1 MSEGLLWRF
10 FEICI
15 LDFCVFYKMNLQYKE
30 LLPADFSPAS
40 RVWVY
45 QTSRLLTMSEALDAE
60 ARLNKFAEQWQSHG
74 ADVKAA
80 GLLFFGQFVILIADE
95 THAGVSGCSTDS
107 SVRFVKSLEAA
118 YGINLF
124 DRTSLAFV
132 IKDKIEVLP
141 YAQLQYALDNGFI
154 TPDTLYF
161 NNLVANKEELESKW
175 MVPLKES
182 WLKDRLQLVQS

>member
-1 MSEGLLWRF
+1 
-10 FEICI
+10 
-15 LDFCVFYKMNLQYKE
+15 MNLQYKE

-40 RVWVY
+40 RVWIY
-45 QTSRLLTMSEALDAE
+45 QASRLLTMSEAIDAE
-60 ARLNKFAEQWQSHG
+60 ERLNNFAEQWQSHG

-95 THAGVSGCSTDS
+95 TQAGVSGCSTDS
-107 SVRFVKSLEAA
+107 SVRFIKSLEAA

-132 IKDKIEVLP
+132 IKDKIQVLP

-161 NNLVANKEELESKW
+161 NNLVANMGELENKW
-175 MVPLKES
+175 IVPLKES
-182 WLKDRLQLVQS
+182 WLANRLKLAV

>member
-1 MSEGLLWRF
+1 
-10 FEICI
+10 
-15 LDFCVFYKMNLQYKE
+15 MNLQYKE
-30 LLPADFSPAS
+30 LLPADFDPAS

-45 QTSRLLTMSEALDAE
+45 QASRLLTMSEALDAE
-60 ARLNKFAEQWQSHG
+60 ERLNSFAEQWQSHG

-107 SVRFVKSLEAA
+107 SVRFIKLLEAA

-132 IKDKIEVLP
+132 IKDKVQVLP

-161 NNLVANKEELESKW
+161 NNLVANKAELENKW
-175 MVPLKES
+175 IVPLRES
-182 WLKDRLQLVQS
+182 WLKDRVKLLQA